1 MDLANFSNLQLDA
14 MREVGNIGAGN
25 AATALPIML
34 ARPVDMDVPK
44 AELVSIYE
52 LAEYY
57 GDPLTMVSAV
67 FVRSEGEFTCSLIFI
82 QEEDESRKL
91 VDLLIGQQMGGMD
104 PASVPA
110 EMRDSALTEV
120 GNIILS
126 SFLNAINVLI
136 GGTHSIS
143 VPGVAHDMLGSILDV
158 VASIFGQSGE
168 HALIVDTSLKVEN
181 VEGRVS
187 GKVVMLPDPG
197 SLEILLGK
205 LQVL

>member
-25 AATALPIML
+25 AATALSIML

-181 VEGRVS
+181 VEEGVS

>member
-25 AATALPIML
+25 AATALSIML

-44 AELVSIYE
+44 AELVSICE

-104 PASVPA
+104 PASVPE

>member
-1 MDLANFSNLQLDA
+1 MDMENFSSMQMDA

-25 AATALPIML
+25 AATALSVML
-34 ARPVDMDVPK
+34 SRLVDMDVPK
-44 AELVSIYE
+44 AELVSIYK

-57 GDPLTMVSAV
+57 GDPLKEVSAV
-67 FVRSEGEFTCSLIFI
+67 FVRSEGEFSCSLIFF
-82 QEEDESRKL
+82 QDEEDAQNL
-91 VDLLIGQQMGGMD
+91 VNLLISTQMPGMTLENL
-104 PASVPA
+104 PP

-143 VPGVAHDMLGSILDV
+143 VPDVAHDMMGAILQV
-158 VASIFGQSGE
+158 IASIFGQTGE
-168 HALIVDTSLKVEN
+168 YALIVDTTLKVGDMETN
-181 VEGRVS
+181 VS

-197 SLEILLGK
+197 SLEILFGK

>member
-1 MDLANFSNLQLDA
+1 MDMENFSNMQLDA

-25 AATALPIML
+25 AATALSVML
-34 ARPVDMDVPK
+34 SRLVDMDVPK

-57 GDPLTMVSAV
+57 GDPLKPVSAV
-67 FVRSEGEFTCSLIFI
+67 FVRSEGEFTCSLIFF
-82 QEEDESRKL
+82 QDEEDAQSL
-91 VDLLIGQQMGGMD
+91 VDLLISQQMAGMALD
-104 PASVPA
+104 DIPP

-126 SFLNAINVLI
+126 SFLNAINVLM

-143 VPGVAHDMLGSILDV
+143 VPGVAHDMMGSILQV
-158 VASIFGQSGE
+158 IASIFGQTGE
-168 HALIVDTSLKVEN
+168 YALIVDMTLKVGDIEKN
-181 VEGRVS
+181 VS

-197 SLEILLGK
+197 SLEILFRK

>member
-25 AATALPIML
+25 AATALSIML

-120 GNIILS
+120 ANIILS
-126 SFLNAINVLI
+126 APS
-136 GGTHSIS
+136 
-143 VPGVAHDMLGSILDV
+143 
-158 VASIFGQSGE
+158 
-168 HALIVDTSLKVEN
+168 
-181 VEGRVS
+181 
-187 GKVVMLPDPG
+187 
-197 SLEILLGK
+197 
-205 LQVL
+205 

>member
-1 MDLANFSNLQLDA
+1 MDISNFSHLQLDA

-25 AATALPIML
+25 AATALSIML

-52 LAEYY
+52 LAGYY

-82 QEEDESRKL
+82 QDEDDGRKL
-91 VDLLIGQQMGGMD
+91 VDLLISHQMGGMD
-104 PASVPA
+104 PAGIPE

-168 HALIVDTSLKVEN
+168 NALIVDTSLKVEN
-181 VEGRVS
+181 VEGGIS

>member
-25 AATALPIML
+25 AATALSIML

-110 EMRDSALTEV
+110 EMRASALTEV

-126 SFLNAINVLI
+126 SCLNALNDLN

-181 VEGRVS
+181 VEEGVS